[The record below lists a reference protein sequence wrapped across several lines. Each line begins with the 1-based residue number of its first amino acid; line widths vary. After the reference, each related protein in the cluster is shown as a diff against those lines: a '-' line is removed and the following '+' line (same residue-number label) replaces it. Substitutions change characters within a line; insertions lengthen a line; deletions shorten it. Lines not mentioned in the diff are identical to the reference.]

1 MANTC
6 CASNVKLLAVK
17 DTETSNRIYHSSIYC
32 HWEIFSI
39 CRHHLLLKVK
49 KSYYLHN
56 AGCSLKNMIY
66 HIYMEYTISF
76 FFPIRLVQDICE
88 MFAHWVWAIRIL
100 LVYPRTNRL
109 EQHLWYIQQSLH
121 DPSFQRFQN
130 WPTRQLFNLLKTIFS
145 TLEPGAFTGKFLL
158 AISSTCINW

>member
-49 KSYYLHN
+49 KSYHLHN

-66 HIYMEYTISF
+66 HIYIWNTLYHS
-76 FFPIRLVQDICE
+76 
-88 MFAHWVWAIRIL
+88 
-100 LVYPRTNRL
+100 
-109 EQHLWYIQQSLH
+109 
-121 DPSFQRFQN
+121 SFQYVWCRISARCSRTGFEQSGFYWFIREQIVSSNISDISNSHFTTLRFN
-130 WPTRQLFNLLKTIFS
+130 VFKTDPPDNYSICWKPYF
-145 TLEPGAFTGKFLL
+145 PH
-158 AISSTCINW
+158 